1 MNLSQLHIY
10 SIVNYWAVSS
20 LGLLQIVQMDKS
32 QCFCEEETPVTF
44 LCCSGRGMAGSEDA
58 EG

>member
-1 MNLSQLHIY
+1 MDDDRLQL
-10 SIVNYWAVSS
+10 VGAG
-20 LGLLQIVQMDKS
+20 GLQLVGAGTLQLDKS

-44 LCCSGRGMAGSEDA
+44 LCCSGHGMAGSEDA